1 MRVLS
6 PAMNHSLHK
15 SIHPP
20 EMETTLKDGG
30 EWLPV
35 WWGHKKNG
43 HAGNPLTLQNA
54 FITVQ
59 LYILGDPPT
68 VFSCGMLQ
76 QLHLPGSHNCLHI
89 TVPILPHFHLPL
101 LIRSSRPEFP
111 VAQYPC
117 VSIPATIRSSHN
129 HRSKHSA
136 TIAQYLRASIPPPI
150 RSSYKHS
157 NHSAT
162 IPQYPCLHT
171 TNDQE
176 QL

>member
-1 MRVLS
+1 MASGCPCDEVIKKTVTQAILS
-6 PAMNHSLHK
+6 PYRMHLSLYNC
-15 SIHPP
+15 
-20 EMETTLKDGG
+20 TY
-30 EWLPV
+30 
-35 WWGHKKNG
+35 WGT
-43 HAGNPLTLQNA
+43 PL
-54 FITVQ
+54 
-59 LYILGDPPT
+59 

-150 RSSYKHS
+150 RSSYNHS